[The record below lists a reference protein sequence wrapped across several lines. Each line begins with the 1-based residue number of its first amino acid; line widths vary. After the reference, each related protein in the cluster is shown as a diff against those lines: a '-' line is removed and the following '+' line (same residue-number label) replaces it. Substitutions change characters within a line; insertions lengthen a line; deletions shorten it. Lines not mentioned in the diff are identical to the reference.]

1 VAELTRVTGLTQSRV
16 STHLAK
22 LKGAGLVKL
31 RRNGTLAHYAA
42 TETATDREEA
52 RLWAQLRG
60 RMTDPL
66 LEEDLKRARAEIAG
80 RQQPTWADSVAGQM
94 ERHYSPGRTWET
106 TARAF
111 LGLVDFG
118 EVVDLASGDGALAE
132 LLAPRATAV
141 TCVDVSP
148 SVISAGEER
157 LAHLANVRFV
167 RGDMHDLPLEPG
179 AYDQAFL
186 MNALTYARD
195 PSQVLSPRAQALIP
209 RGRRRHHRD
218 QHLQRPTRSAQAD
231 YPSSRSPRLS
241 RLNLRGRELNL
252 ESTRVAGRRLKRIP
266 NSPASS
272 PGCSGPPTGRLPFP
286 RRQRP
291 RLPRNVT
298 FDQLVEAYDE
308 QTAACSTAAPTC
320 CWSRPSSTPSTPRPP
335 STPSRKCLR
344 ANAARVPVMIS
355 GTITDARPH
364 LRPDHRGLLELGPP
378 RQPSASGLNCALGAE
393 EMRPYMEELSR
404 IADTDAPLLP
414 QRGPAQRLRRL
425 RRDAG
430 DDGRPSR
437 EFADA
442 ASSTW
447 WAAAAAPRPITS
459 APSPRRCAGCPPR
472 RPAPG
477 PLLRLSGLEPLDH
490 RPRHSL
496 FVNVGERTN
505 VTGSAKFAQADQGRR
520 LRRGPR
526 PSPASRWRTAPRSS
540 TSTWTRAC
548 STPSRPW

>member
-1 VAELTRVTGLTQSRV
+1 MLTLKATNELCQILGDASRVRLLALLSHEALSVAELTRVTGLTQSRV

-132 LLAPRATAV
+132 LLAPRASAV

-186 MNALTYARD
+186 MNALTHARD
-195 PSQVLSPRAQALIP
+195 PSQVL
-209 RGRRRHHRD
+209 
-218 QHLQRPTRSAQAD
+218 
-231 YPSSRSPRLS
+231 
-241 RLNLRGRELNL
+241 RE
-252 ESTRVAGRRLKRIP
+252 
-266 NSPASS
+266 
-272 PGCSGPPTGRLPFP
+272 
-286 RRQRP
+286 
-291 RLPRNVT
+291 
-298 FDQLVEAYDE
+298 
-308 QTAACSTAAPTC
+308 
-320 CWSRPSSTPSTPRPP
+320 
-335 STPSRKCLR
+335 
-344 ANAARVPVMIS
+344 AARVLRVGGRLVATTLHTHAHKEAVVPFDHLQLGFS
-355 GTITDARPH
+355 PEELAR
-364 LRPDHRGLLELGPP
+364 L
-378 RQPSASGLNCALGAE
+378 AKTAGLNVELCQVTHEEKRAPHFQVLTLYAE
-393 EMRPYMEELSR
+393 KK
-404 IADTDAPLLP
+404 
-414 QRGPAQRLRRL
+414 RGR
-425 RRDAG
+425 
-430 DDGRPSR
+430 
-437 EFADA
+437 
-442 ASSTW
+442 
-447 WAAAAAPRPITS
+447 
-459 APSPRRCAGCPPR
+459 
-472 RPAPG
+472 
-477 PLLRLSGLEPLDH
+477 
-490 RPRHSL
+490 
-496 FVNVGERTN
+496 
-505 VTGSAKFAQADQGRR
+505 K
-520 LRRGPR
+520 
-526 PSPASRWRTAPRSS
+526 
-540 TSTWTRAC
+540 
-548 STPSRPW
+548 